1 MAGIDVLGLN
11 AVVADLEAF
20 PVRLL
25 VNTRKAVQVTSQK
38 VRDDARN
45 RIKGHKYLPAY
56 PYSIT
61 YSTKITL
68 EGVEGEIGPDKGRA
82 QGPLGNIIE
91 YGTSKNAP
99 LPHLGPALDAN
110 AEDLVTGID
119 IAIRQA
125 MT

>member
-1 MAGIDVLGLN
+1 MGVQVLGLT
-11 AVVADLEAF
+11 AVVAELEAF
-20 PVRLL
+20 PVRLA
-25 VNTRKAVQVTSQK
+25 VNLRKAVQVTSHK
-38 VRDDARN
+38 IRDDARD
-45 RIKGHKYLPAY
+45 RIKGRKYLPRY

-61 YSTKITL
+61 YDTKFTA
-68 EGVEGEIGPDKGRA
+68 EGIEGEIGPDKGKP

-110 AEDLVTGID
+110 TADLIVGVE

-125 MT
+125 TT